1 MSLTELSQRFD
12 FDGVKRCSGLLL
24 IWREELGSYLEV
36 VWVSNERSLS
46 IVWTK
51 ALF

>member
-1 MSLTELSQRFD
+1 MSLIELLQRFD

-24 IWREELGSYLEV
+24 NWGEELGTYLEIV
-36 VWVSNERSLS
+36 GTSNERSLF